1 MIFFFNIYILSSKSK
16 FEEKGTEISENEIT
30 QLTKQMETF
39 KTNLQEFAFK
49 YKDEIKR
56 NAEFR
61 KQFQVKKANNFIES

>member
-1 MIFFFNIYILSSKSK
+1 
-16 FEEKGTEISENEIT
+16 
-30 QLTKQMETF
+30 METF

-61 KQFQVKKANNFIES
+61 KRFQVDN